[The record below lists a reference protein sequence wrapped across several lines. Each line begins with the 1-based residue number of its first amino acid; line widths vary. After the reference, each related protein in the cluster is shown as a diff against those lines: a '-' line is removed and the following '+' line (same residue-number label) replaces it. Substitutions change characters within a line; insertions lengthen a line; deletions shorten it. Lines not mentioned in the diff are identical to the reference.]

1 MAIRGDL
8 MRAVTVSDLG
18 ADPEL
23 TDQPVPEPGQ
33 GEVLVRMSA
42 AGLNPFD
49 WKVID
54 GAVPDTVFPLVVGT
68 DGAGIVERAGPGV
81 TGFRQ
86 GDPVFGQFGDPRRGR
101 GSYAEH
107 AVAAVDAIAPPPR
120 TIALS
125 EAAAVPTAGT
135 TALNLVDRIGHAER
149 LLIVGATGGVGTF
162 ATQLAAARGITVVA
176 TASPD
181 KADLMRALGAAEIVD
196 PDAGPLVDQVAA
208 PVNAVID
215 LVSDTP
221 GLRDLLPAVRPGAT
235 VLSPVFSVPEEG
247 LPGVEADNFLNQAGT
262 DRLERLAREI
272 DAGHVRVLIGDT
284 VTLPQAPDALA
295 HSRTGRAR
303 GKTVIVI

>member
-1 MAIRGDL
+1 M
-8 MRAVTVSDLG
+8 SDFG
-18 ADPEL
+18 AEPEL

-33 GEVLVRMSA
+33 GEILVRMTA

-54 GAVPDTVFPLVVGT
+54 GAVPDAVFPLVIGT
-68 DGAGIVERAGPGV
+68 DGAGTVERAGPGV
-81 TGFRQ
+81 TAFGP
-86 GDPVFGQFGDPRRGR
+86 GAPVFGQFGDPRRGR
-101 GSYAEH
+101 GSYAQL
-107 AVAAVDAIAPPPR
+107 AVARVDAVAEPPR

-135 TALNLVDRIGHAER
+135 TALNLVDRIGDAHR
-149 LLIVGATGGVGTF
+149 LLITGATGGVGTF

-176 TASPD
+176 TASAD

-196 PDAGPLVDQVAA
+196 YPAGPVADQLTSQVD
-208 PVNAVID
+208 AVID
-215 LVSDTP
+215 LVSDTE
-221 GLRDLLPAVRPGAT
+221 GLRRLLPAVRPGGT
-235 VLSPVFSVPEEG
+235 VLSPVFAVPEEG
-247 LPGVEADNFLNQAGT
+247 LPGVDAANFLNEAGT
-262 DRLERLAREI
+262 DRLERLAEEI

-284 VTLPQAPDALA
+284 VTLPQAPAALA

>member
-1 MAIRGDL
+1 
-8 MRAVTVSDLG
+8 MRAVTVSDFG
-18 ADPEL
+18 AEPEL

-33 GEVLVRMSA
+33 GEILVRMTA

-54 GAVPDTVFPLVVGT
+54 GAVPDAVFPLVIGT
-68 DGAGIVERAGPGV
+68 DGAGTVERAGPGV
-81 TGFRQ
+81 TAFGP
-86 GDPVFGQFGDPRRGR
+86 GAPVFGQFGDPRRGR
-101 GSYAEH
+101 GSYAQL
-107 AVAAVDAIAPPPR
+107 AVARVDAVAEPPR

-135 TALNLVDRIGHAER
+135 TALNLVDRIGDAHR
-149 LLIVGATGGVGTF
+149 LLITGATGGVGTF

-176 TASPD
+176 TASAD

-196 PDAGPLVDQVAA
+196 YPAGPVADQLTSQVD
-208 PVNAVID
+208 AVID
-215 LVSDTP
+215 LVSDTE
-221 GLRDLLPAVRPGAT
+221 GLRRLLPAVRPGGT
-235 VLSPVFSVPEEG
+235 VLSPVFAVPEEG
-247 LPGVEADNFLNQAGT
+247 LPGVDAANFLNEAGT
-262 DRLERLAREI
+262 DRLERLAEEI

-284 VTLPQAPDALA
+284 VTLPQAPAALA

>member
-1 MAIRGDL
+1 
-8 MRAVTVSDLG
+8 MRAVTVSDIG
-18 ADPEL
+18 AEPEL

-33 GEVLVRMSA
+33 GEVLVRMNA

-54 GAVPDTVFPLVVGT
+54 GAVPGTVFPLVVGT
-68 DGAGIVERAGPGV
+68 DGAGIVERVGPGV
-81 TGFRQ
+81 TGFQ
-86 GDPVFGQFGDPRRGR
+86 PGDPVFGQFGDPRRGL
-101 GSYAEH
+101 GSYAER
-107 AVAAVDAIAPPPR
+107 AVAPVDTVAPPPR

-135 TALNLVDRIGHAER
+135 TALNLVDRVGDARR

-176 TASPD
+176 TATAD

-196 PDAGPLVDQVAA
+196 HSAGPIADRLAA
-208 PVNAVID
+208 PVDAVID
-215 LVSDTP
+215 LVSDTR
-221 GLRDLLPAVRPGAT
+221 GLRGLLSAVSPGGT
-235 VLSPVFSVPEEG
+235 VLSPVFAVPEEG
-247 LPGVEADNFLNQAGT
+247 LPGVDAANFLNEAGA

-272 DAGHVRVLIGDT
+272 DAGHLRVLIGDT

-295 HSRTGRAR
+295 RSREGRAR